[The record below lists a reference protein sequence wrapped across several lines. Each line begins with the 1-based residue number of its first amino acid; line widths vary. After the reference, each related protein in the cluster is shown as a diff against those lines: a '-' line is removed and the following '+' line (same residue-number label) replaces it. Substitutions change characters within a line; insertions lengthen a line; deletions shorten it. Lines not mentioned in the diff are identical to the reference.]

1 MHHVSPVRSDSL
13 SKDDSMKGADKDN
26 FISALDVDLQA
37 DDVVIG
43 NNGVLPKICF
53 SKRVHRAINE
63 NLFIS
68 LIMHLLGKSI
78 GYQAL
83 KNHIQSLWN
92 PKGEIL
98 FWGNVMRIY
107 FNTTEGSRGRFVCS
121 VVVIN
126 FDKPLI
132 PSVVIEGWQKSVEYE
147 RLLLICFSCG
157 KYRHS
162 KYLCCGIETPK
173 GKEQENKRLMKI
185 VDDMYGPWMHVS
197 GQKRQSSVT

>member
-37 DDVVIG
+37 DDVVI
-43 NNGVLPKICF
+43 VDWLPSLKE
-53 SKRVHRAINE
+53 SYS
-63 NLFIS
+63 IS
-68 LIMHLLGKSI
+68 LESEGRDLRLLV
-78 GYQAL
+78 
-83 KNHIQSLWN
+83 
-92 PKGEIL
+92 

-107 FNTTEGSRGRFVCS
+107 FNTTEGSRGRFVCL

-173 GKEQENKRLMKI
+173 GKEQENERLMKI